1 MKTEEKY
8 QELFNELQNRLKQ
21 LKKKLDQHKQ
31 GFIGNSNWSFVGDIQ
46 FVNQQLK
53 NITEFLK

>member
-1 MKTEEKY
+1 MRKEEKY

-21 LKKKLDQHKQ
+21 LKKKLDQHRTD
-31 GFIGNSNWSFVGDIQ
+31 FIGNSNWSFVGDIQ
-46 FVNQQLK
+46 FVNEQLK